1 MFPDGVPEGFE
12 REYGC
17 TEAEWRRW
25 MPEATHP
32 HPLAWDEPCAL
43 RVDIH
48 PGFLRISWQILPSRV
63 IALLKLP
70 RLRVVF
76 RFEGVSADERQR
88 FMQRLDLHL
97 RRGGG

>member
-1 MFPDGVPEGFE
+1 
-12 REYGC
+12 
-17 TEAEWRRW
+17 